1 MTKITVLGAGS
12 WGTVLGSML
21 ADKGN
26 DVILYGNNEAVNQ
39 EINEHHTNEH
49 YMKDWQVNETVTA
62 TEDLNKALE
71 NAEVVLFVLP
81 TQAVRIVAK
90 QAGQILAKGGRKPL
104 IVTATKGIEPG
115 SKKLISEI
123 LTEEIYPE
131 DEDLIVAIS
140 GPSHAESVA
149 QKDLT
154 AISCASTSKKN
165 AEKVQEMLS
174 NDYFRLY
181 TNSDLIGVEVAGAVK
196 NVIAIAAGILVGKK
210 YGDDA
215 KAALMTRGLAE
226 ITRLG
231 VNYFGADPMTFSG
244 LSGIGDLIV
253 TCTSVNSRNWRC
265 GKQLGEGKSLDY
277 VLKNMGQVVEGA
289 TTVKAVHE
297 LCEEKQIDMPIS
309 EAIYRVLYENSN
321 VDDEIK
327 QMMGRSPKQEI
338 RLQSISIVRFTYE
351 K

>member
-1 MTKITVLGAGS
+1 MTKIAVLGAGS

-21 ADKGN
+21 ADKGYEI
-26 DVILYGNNEAVNQ
+26 ILYGNNAKVNDEVNQ
-39 EINEHHTNEH
+39 HHTNEH
-49 YMKDWQVNETVTA
+49 YMKNWQVNQTVTA
-62 TEDLNKALE
+62 TGDLNQALKD
-71 NAEVVLFVLP
+71 AEIVLFVLP
-81 TQAVRIVAK
+81 TQAIRSGAQNVSRVLQKTNA
-90 QAGQILAKGGRKPL
+90 KPL

-123 LTEEIYPE
+123 LTEEIYPD
-131 DEDLIVAIS
+131 DEDKIVAIS

-154 AISCASTSKKN
+154 AISCASTSREN
-165 AEKVQEMLS
+165 AQKVQQLFS

-196 NVIAIAAGILVGKK
+196 NVIAIAAGILVGKH

-277 VLKNMGQVVEGA
+277 ILQNMGQVVEGA

-297 LCEEKQIDMPIS
+297 LCQEKQIDMPIS
-309 EAIYRVLYENSN
+309 EAIYRVLYLNSN
-321 VDDEIK
+321 VDDEITK
-327 QMMGRSPKQEI
+327 MMGRSPKQEI
-338 RLQSISIVRFTYE
+338 RL
-351 K
+351 

>member
-1 MTKITVLGAGS
+1 MTKIAVLGAGS

-21 ADKGN
+21 ADKGYEI
-26 DVILYGNNEAVNQ
+26 VLYGNNEKVNGEVNQ
-39 EINEHHTNEH
+39 HHTNEH
-49 YMKDWQVNETVTA
+49 YMKNWQVNETVTA
-62 TEDLNKALE
+62 TGDLKQALKA
-71 NAEVVLFVLP
+71 AEIVLFVLP
-81 TQAVRIVAK
+81 TQAIRSVAQNVSKVLK
-90 QAGQILAKGGRKPL
+90 QINAKPL
-104 IVTATKGIEPG
+104 LVTATKGIEPG

-123 LTEEIYPE
+123 LTEEIYPD
-131 DEDLIVAIS
+131 DEDKIVAIS

-154 AISCASTSKKN
+154 AISCASTSRKN
-165 AEKVQEMLS
+165 AQKVQQLFS

-196 NVIAIAAGILVGKK
+196 NVIAIAAGILVGKH

-277 VLKNMGQVVEGA
+277 ILQNMGQVVEGA

-297 LCEEKQIDMPIS
+297 LCQEKQIDMPIS
-309 EAIYRVLYENSN
+309 EAIYRVLYQNSN
-321 VDDEIK
+321 VDDEITK
-327 QMMGRSPKQEI
+327 MMGRSPKQEI
-338 RLQSISIVRFTYE
+338 RL
-351 K
+351 

>member
-1 MTKITVLGAGS
+1 MTKIAVLGAGS

-277 VLKNMGQVVEGA
+277 VLQNMGQVVEGA

-338 RLQSISIVRFTYE
+338 RL
-351 K
+351 

>member
-1 MTKITVLGAGS
+1 MTKIAVLGAGS

-26 DVILYGNNEAVNQ
+26 EIVLYGNNEEVNQ

-49 YMKDWQVNETVTA
+49 YMKDWSVNKTA
-62 TEDLNKALE
+62 TATGDLNKALDG
-71 NAEVVLFVLP
+71 AEVILFVLP
-81 TQAVRIVAK
+81 TQAIRIVAK
-90 QAGQILAKGGRKPL
+90 QVGQILTETGRKPL

-115 SKKLISEI
+115 TKKLISEI
-123 LTEEIYPE
+123 LTEEIYPN
-131 DEDLIVAIS
+131 DTDKIVAIS

-154 AISCASTSKKN
+154 AISCASTSKEN
-165 AEKVQEMLS
+165 AEKVQEMFS

-181 TNSDLIGVEVAGAVK
+181 TNSDLVGVEVAGAVK
-196 NVIAIAAGILVGKK
+196 NVIAIAAGILVGKH

-277 VLKNMGQVVEGA
+277 VLQNMGQVVEGA

-297 LCEEKQIDMPIS
+297 LCQEKQIDMPIS

-321 VDDEIK
+321 VDAEITK
-327 QMMGRSPKQEI
+327 MMGRSPKQEI
-338 RLQSISIVRFTYE
+338 RL
-351 K
+351 

>member
-1 MTKITVLGAGS
+1 MTKIAVLGAGS

-26 DVILYGNNEAVNQ
+26 EIVLYGNNEQVNQ
-39 EINEHHTNEH
+39 EINEHHTNEL
-49 YMKDWQVNETVTA
+49 YMKNWSVNETATA
-62 TEDLNKALE
+62 TGDLNKALDG
-71 NAEVVLFVLP
+71 AEVILFVLP
-81 TQAVRIVAK
+81 TQAIRIVAK
-90 QAGQILAKGGRKPL
+90 QVGQILTETGRKPL

-115 SKKLISEI
+115 TKKLISEI
-123 LTEEIYPE
+123 LTEEIYPN
-131 DEDLIVAIS
+131 DTDKIVAIS

-154 AISCASTSKKN
+154 AISCASTSKTN
-165 AEKVQEMLS
+165 AERVQEMFS

-181 TNSDLIGVEVAGAVK
+181 TNSDLVGVEVAGAVK
-196 NVIAIAAGILVGKK
+196 NVIAIAAGILVGKH

-277 VLKNMGQVVEGA
+277 ILQNMGQVVEGA

-297 LCEEKQIDMPIS
+297 LCQEKQIDMPIS

-321 VDDEIK
+321 VDAEITK
-327 QMMGRSPKQEI
+327 MMGRSPKQEI
-338 RLQSISIVRFTYE
+338 RL
-351 K
+351 

>member
-1 MTKITVLGAGS
+1 MTKIAVLGAGS

-26 DVILYGNNEAVNQ
+26 EIVLYGNNEEVNQ

-49 YMKDWQVNETVTA
+49 YMKDWSVNKTA
-62 TEDLNKALE
+62 TATGDLNKALDG
-71 NAEVVLFVLP
+71 AEVILFVLP
-81 TQAVRIVAK
+81 TQAIRIVAK
-90 QAGQILAKGGRKPL
+90 QVGQILTETGRKPL

-115 SKKLISEI
+115 TKKLISEI
-123 LTEEIYPE
+123 LTEEIYPN
-131 DEDLIVAIS
+131 DTDKIVAIS

-154 AISCASTSKKN
+154 AISCASTSKEN
-165 AEKVQEMLS
+165 AEKVQEIFS
-174 NDYFRLY
+174 NEYFRLY
-181 TNSDLIGVEVAGAVK
+181 TNSDLVGVEVAGAVK
-196 NVIAIAAGILVGKK
+196 NVIAIAAGILVGKH

-277 VLKNMGQVVEGA
+277 VLQNMGQVVEGA

-297 LCEEKQIDMPIS
+297 LCQEKQIDMPIS

-321 VDDEIK
+321 VDDEITK
-327 QMMGRSPKQEI
+327 MMGRSPKQEI
-338 RLQSISIVRFTYE
+338 RL
-351 K
+351 

>member
-1 MTKITVLGAGS
+1 MTKIAVLGAGS

-21 ADKGN
+21 ADKGY
-26 DVILYGNNEAVNQ
+26 DIVLYGNNEKVNQ
-39 EINEHHTNEH
+39 EINESHTNEH
-49 YMKDWQVNETVTA
+49 YMKNWHVNKTA
-62 TEDLNKALE
+62 TATGDLNEALSG
-71 NAEVVLFVLP
+71 AEIILFVLP
-81 TQAVRIVAK
+81 TQAIRSVAQNVSK
-90 QAGQILAKGGRKPL
+90 ILAQRKDKPL

-123 LTEEIYPE
+123 LTEEIYPN
-131 DEDLIVAIS
+131 DEDKIVAIS

-154 AISCASTSKKN
+154 AISCASTSMEN
-165 AEKVQEMLS
+165 AQKVQELFS

-181 TNSDLIGVEVAGAVK
+181 TNNDLIGVEVAGAVK
-196 NVIAIAAGILVGKK
+196 NVIAIAAGILVGKH

-277 VLKNMGQVVEGA
+277 VLQNMGQVVEGA

-297 LCEEKQIDMPIS
+297 LCQEKQIDMPIS
-309 EAIYRVLYENSN
+309 EAIYRVLYQNAD
-321 VDDEIK
+321 VDSEIA

-338 RLQSISIVRFTYE
+338 RL
-351 K
+351 

>member
-1 MTKITVLGAGS
+1 MTKIAVLGAGS

-21 ADKGN
+21 ADKGYEI
-26 DVILYGNNEAVNQ
+26 VLYGNNAKVND
-39 EINEHHTNEH
+39 EVNRHHTNEH
-49 YMKDWQVNETVTA
+49 YMKNWQVNQTVTA
-62 TEDLNKALE
+62 TGDLNQALKD
-71 NAEVVLFVLP
+71 AEIVLFVLP
-81 TQAVRIVAK
+81 TQAIRSVAQNVSK
-90 QAGQILAKGGRKPL
+90 VLQKTNAKPL

-123 LTEEIYPE
+123 LTEEIYPD
-131 DEDLIVAIS
+131 DEDKIVAIS

-154 AISCASTSKKN
+154 AISCASTSREN
-165 AEKVQEMLS
+165 AQKVQQLFS

-196 NVIAIAAGILVGKK
+196 NVIAIAAGILVGKH

-277 VLKNMGQVVEGA
+277 ILQNMGQVVEGA

-297 LCEEKQIDMPIS
+297 LCQEKQIDMPIS
-309 EAIYRVLYENSN
+309 EAIYRVLYQNSN
-321 VDDEIK
+321 VDDEITR
-327 QMMGRSPKQEI
+327 MMGRSPKQEI
-338 RLQSISIVRFTYE
+338 RL
-351 K
+351 

>member
-1 MTKITVLGAGS
+1 MTKIAVLGAGS

-21 ADKGN
+21 ADKGYEI
-26 DVILYGNNEAVNQ
+26 VLYGNNEKVNDEVNQ
-39 EINEHHTNEH
+39 YHTNEH
-49 YMKDWQVNETVTA
+49 YMKNWQVNETVTA
-62 TEDLNKALE
+62 TCDLKQALKA
-71 NAEVVLFVLP
+71 AEIVLFVLP
-81 TQAVRIVAK
+81 TQAIRSVAQNVSKVLK
-90 QAGQILAKGGRKPL
+90 QINAKPL
-104 IVTATKGIEPG
+104 LVTATKGIEPG

-123 LTEEIYPE
+123 LTEEIYPD
-131 DEDLIVAIS
+131 DEDKIVAIS

-154 AISCASTSKKN
+154 AISCASTSREN
-165 AEKVQEMLS
+165 AQKVQQLFS

-196 NVIAIAAGILVGKK
+196 NVIAIAAGILVGKH

-277 VLKNMGQVVEGA
+277 ILQNMGQVVEGA

-297 LCEEKQIDMPIS
+297 LCQEKQIDMPIS
-309 EAIYRVLYENSN
+309 EAIYRVLYQNSN
-321 VDDEIK
+321 VDDEITR
-327 QMMGRSPKQEI
+327 MMGRSPKQEI
-338 RLQSISIVRFTYE
+338 RL
-351 K
+351 

>member
-1 MTKITVLGAGS
+1 MTKIAVLGAGS

-26 DVILYGNNEAVNQ
+26 EIVLYGNNEEVNQ

-49 YMKDWQVNETVTA
+49 YMKDWSVNETATA
-62 TEDLNKALE
+62 TGDLNKALDG
-71 NAEVVLFVLP
+71 AEVILFVLP
-81 TQAVRIVAK
+81 TQAIRIVAK
-90 QAGQILAKGGRKPL
+90 QVGQILTETGRKPL

-115 SKKLISEI
+115 TKKLISEI
-123 LTEEIYPE
+123 LTEEIYPN
-131 DEDLIVAIS
+131 DTDKIVAIS

-154 AISCASTSKKN
+154 AISCASTSKEN
-165 AEKVQEMLS
+165 AEKVQEMFS

-181 TNSDLIGVEVAGAVK
+181 TNSDLVGVEVAGAVK
-196 NVIAIAAGILVGKK
+196 NVIAIAAGILVGKH

-277 VLKNMGQVVEGA
+277 VLQNMGQVVEGA

-297 LCEEKQIDMPIS
+297 LCQEKQIDMPIS

-321 VDDEIK
+321 VDDEITK
-327 QMMGRSPKQEI
+327 MMGRSPKQEI
-338 RLQSISIVRFTYE
+338 RL
-351 K
+351 

>member
-1 MTKITVLGAGS
+1 MTKIAVLGAGS

-26 DVILYGNNEAVNQ
+26 EIVLYGNNEEVNQ
-39 EINEHHTNEH
+39 EINEHHTNEL
-49 YMKDWQVNETVTA
+49 YMKNWSVNETATA
-62 TEDLNKALE
+62 TGDLNKALDG
-71 NAEVVLFVLP
+71 AEVILFVLP
-81 TQAVRIVAK
+81 TQAIRIVAK
-90 QAGQILAKGGRKPL
+90 QVGQILTETGRKPL

-115 SKKLISEI
+115 TKKLISDI
-123 LTEEIYPE
+123 LTEEVYPN
-131 DEDLIVAIS
+131 DTDKIVAIS

-154 AISCASTSKKN
+154 AISCASTSKEN
-165 AEKVQEMLS
+165 AEKVQEMFS

-181 TNSDLIGVEVAGAVK
+181 TNSDLVGVEVAGAVK
-196 NVIAIAAGILVGKK
+196 NVIAIAAGILVGKH

-277 VLKNMGQVVEGA
+277 VLQNMGQVVEGA

-297 LCEEKQIDMPIS
+297 LCQEKQIDMPIS

-321 VDDEIK
+321 VDAEITK
-327 QMMGRSPKQEI
+327 MMGRSPKQEI
-338 RLQSISIVRFTYE
+338 RL
-351 K
+351 

>member
-1 MTKITVLGAGS
+1 MTKIAVLGAGS

-21 ADKGN
+21 ADKKN
-26 DVILYGNNEAVNQ
+26 EVVLYGNNEEVNQ
-39 EINEHHTNEH
+39 EINQYHTNEH
-49 YMKDWQVNETVTA
+49 YMKNWRVNETVTA
-62 TEDLNKALE
+62 TADLDQALDQ
-71 NAEVVLFVLP
+71 AEVILFVLP

-90 QAGQILAKGGRKPL
+90 ETGKILTQSGRKPL
-104 IVTATKGIEPG
+104 IITATKGIEPG

-123 LTEEIYPE
+123 LTEEIYPN
-131 DEDLIVAIS
+131 DSDLIVAVS

-154 AISCASTSKKN
+154 AISCASTNMAN
-165 AEKVQEMLS
+165 AQKVQELLS

-231 VNYFGADPMTFSG
+231 VNYFGAEPMTFSG

-297 LCEEKQIDMPIS
+297 LCAEKDIDMPIS
-309 EAIYRVLYENSN
+309 EAIYRVLYENAN
-321 VDDEIK
+321 VDDEITK
-327 QMMGRSPKQEI
+327 MMGRSPKQEI
-338 RLQSISIVRFTYE
+338 RL
-351 K
+351 

>member
-49 YMKDWQVNETVTA
+49 YMKDWEVNETVTA

-71 NAEVVLFVLP
+71 NAEVILFVLP

-338 RLQSISIVRFTYE
+338 RL
-351 K
+351 

>member
-1 MTKITVLGAGS
+1 MTKIAVLGAGS

-21 ADKGN
+21 ADKGYEI
-26 DVILYGNNEAVNQ
+26 VLYGNNAKVNDEVNQ
-39 EINEHHTNEH
+39 HHTNEH
-49 YMKDWQVNETVTA
+49 YMKNWKLNQTVTA
-62 TEDLNKALE
+62 TGDLNQALKD
-71 NAEVVLFVLP
+71 AEIVLFVLP
-81 TQAVRIVAK
+81 TQAIRSVAQNVSK
-90 QAGQILAKGGRKPL
+90 VLQKTNAKPL

-123 LTEEIYPE
+123 LTEEIYPD
-131 DEDLIVAIS
+131 DEDKIVAIS

-154 AISCASTSKKN
+154 AISCASTSREN
-165 AEKVQEMLS
+165 AQKVQQLFS

-181 TNSDLIGVEVAGAVK
+181 TNNDLIGVEVAGAVK
-196 NVIAIAAGILVGKK
+196 NVIAIAAGILVGKH

-277 VLKNMGQVVEGA
+277 ILQNMGQVVEGA

-297 LCEEKQIDMPIS
+297 LCQEKQIDMPIS
-309 EAIYRVLYENSN
+309 EAIYRVLYQNSN
-321 VDDEIK
+321 VDDEITK
-327 QMMGRSPKQEI
+327 MMGRSPKQEI
-338 RLQSISIVRFTYE
+338 RL
-351 K
+351 

>member
-1 MTKITVLGAGS
+1 MTKIAVLGAGS

-21 ADKGN
+21 ADKGYEI
-26 DVILYGNNEAVNQ
+26 VLYGNNAKVNDEVNQ
-39 EINEHHTNEH
+39 HHTNEH
-49 YMKDWQVNETVTA
+49 YMKNWQVNETVTA
-62 TEDLNKALE
+62 TGDLKQALKD
-71 NAEVVLFVLP
+71 AEIVLFVLP
-81 TQAVRIVAK
+81 TQAIRSVAQNVSKVLK
-90 QAGQILAKGGRKPL
+90 QIKAKPL
-104 IVTATKGIEPG
+104 LVTATKGIEPG

-123 LTEEIYPE
+123 LTEEIYPD
-131 DEDLIVAIS
+131 DEDKIVAIS

-149 QKDLT
+149 QKDVT
-154 AISCASTSKKN
+154 AISCASTSREN
-165 AEKVQEMLS
+165 AQKVQQLFS

-196 NVIAIAAGILVGKK
+196 NVIAIAAGILVGKH

-277 VLKNMGQVVEGA
+277 ILQNMGQVVEGA

-297 LCEEKQIDMPIS
+297 LCQEKQIDMPIS
-309 EAIYRVLYENSN
+309 EAIYRVLYQNSN
-321 VDDEIK
+321 VDDEITK
-327 QMMGRSPKQEI
+327 MMGRSPKQEI
-338 RLQSISIVRFTYE
+338 RL
-351 K
+351 

>member
-1 MTKITVLGAGS
+1 MTKIAVLGAGS

-26 DVILYGNNEAVNQ
+26 EIVLYGNNEEVNQ
-39 EINEHHTNEH
+39 EINKHHTNEH
-49 YMKDWQVNETVTA
+49 YMKDWSVNETATA
-62 TEDLNKALE
+62 TGDLNKALDG
-71 NAEVVLFVLP
+71 AEVILFVLP
-81 TQAVRIVAK
+81 TQAIRIVAK
-90 QAGQILAKGGRKPL
+90 QVGQILTETGRKPL

-115 SKKLISEI
+115 TKKLISEI
-123 LTEEIYPE
+123 LTEEIYPN
-131 DEDLIVAIS
+131 DTDKIVAIS

-154 AISCASTSKKN
+154 AISCASTSKEN
-165 AEKVQEMLS
+165 AEKVQEMFS

-181 TNSDLIGVEVAGAVK
+181 TNSDLVGVEVAGAVK
-196 NVIAIAAGILVGKK
+196 NVIAIAAGILVGKH

-277 VLKNMGQVVEGA
+277 VLQNMGQVVEGA

-297 LCEEKQIDMPIS
+297 LCQEKQIDMPIS

-321 VDDEIK
+321 VDDEITK
-327 QMMGRSPKQEI
+327 MMGRSPKQEI
-338 RLQSISIVRFTYE
+338 RL
-351 K
+351 

>member
-1 MTKITVLGAGS
+1 MTKIAVLGAGS

-21 ADKGN
+21 ADNGN
-26 DVILYGNNEAVNQ
+26 DVVLYGNNEAVNQ
-39 EINEHHTNEH
+39 EINANHTNEH
-49 YMKDWQVNETVTA
+49 YMKNWRVNDTITA
-62 TEDLNKALE
+62 TEDLNEAL
-71 NAEVVLFVLP
+71 NHAEVILFVLP

-90 QAGQILAKGGRKPL
+90 QAGKILVEAGQKPL

-123 LTEEIYPE
+123 LTEEIYPN
-131 DEDLIVAIS
+131 DSDRIVAIS

-154 AISCASTSKKN
+154 AISCASTNMAN
-165 AEKVQEMLS
+165 AERVQKMFS

-265 GKQLGEGKSLDY
+265 GKQLGEGKSLEY
-277 VLKNMGQVVEGA
+277 ILQNMGQVVEGA

-309 EAIYRVLYENSN
+309 EAIYRVLYENAD

-327 QMMGRSPKQEI
+327 KMMGRRPKQEI
-338 RLQSISIVRFTYE
+338 RL
-351 K
+351 

>member
-1 MTKITVLGAGS
+1 MTKIAVLGAGS

-21 ADKGN
+21 ADKGYEI
-26 DVILYGNNEAVNQ
+26 VLYGNNAKVNDEVNQ
-39 EINEHHTNEH
+39 HHTNEH
-49 YMKDWQVNETVTA
+49 YMKNWQVNETVTA
-62 TEDLNKALE
+62 TGDLKQALKA
-71 NAEVVLFVLP
+71 AEIVLFVLP
-81 TQAVRIVAK
+81 TQAIRSVAQNVSKVLK
-90 QAGQILAKGGRKPL
+90 QINAKPL
-104 IVTATKGIEPG
+104 LVTATKGIEPG

-123 LTEEIYPE
+123 LTEEIYPD
-131 DEDLIVAIS
+131 DEDKIVAIS

-154 AISCASTSKKN
+154 AISCASTSRKN
-165 AEKVQEMLS
+165 AQKVQQLFS

-181 TNSDLIGVEVAGAVK
+181 TNNDLIGVEVAGAVK
-196 NVIAIAAGILVGKK
+196 NVIAIAAGILVGKH

-277 VLKNMGQVVEGA
+277 ILQNMGQVVEGA

-297 LCEEKQIDMPIS
+297 LCQEKQIDMPIS
-309 EAIYRVLYENSN
+309 EAIYRVLYQNSN
-321 VDDEIK
+321 VDDEITK
-327 QMMGRSPKQEI
+327 MMGRSPKQEI
-338 RLQSISIVRFTYE
+338 RL
-351 K
+351 

>member
-1 MTKITVLGAGS
+1 MTKIAVLGAGS

-21 ADKGN
+21 ADKGYEI
-26 DVILYGNNEAVNQ
+26 VLYGNNEKVNDEVNQ
-39 EINEHHTNEH
+39 HHTNEH
-49 YMKDWQVNETVTA
+49 YMKNWQVNETVTA
-62 TEDLNKALE
+62 TGDLKQALKA
-71 NAEVVLFVLP
+71 AEIVLFVLP
-81 TQAVRIVAK
+81 TQAIRSVAQNVSKVLK
-90 QAGQILAKGGRKPL
+90 QINAKPL
-104 IVTATKGIEPG
+104 LVTATKGIEPG

-123 LTEEIYPE
+123 LTEEIYPD
-131 DEDLIVAIS
+131 DEDKIVAIS

-154 AISCASTSKKN
+154 AISCASTSRKN
-165 AEKVQEMLS
+165 AQKVQQLFS

-196 NVIAIAAGILVGKK
+196 NVIAIAAGILVGKH

-277 VLKNMGQVVEGA
+277 ILQNMGQVVEGA

-297 LCEEKQIDMPIS
+297 LCQEKQIDMPIS
-309 EAIYRVLYENSN
+309 EAIYRVLYQNSN
-321 VDDEIK
+321 VDDEITR
-327 QMMGRSPKQEI
+327 MMGRSPKQEI
-338 RLQSISIVRFTYE
+338 RL
-351 K
+351 

>member
-1 MTKITVLGAGS
+1 MTKIAVLGAGS

-26 DVILYGNNEAVNQ
+26 EIVLYGNNEEVNQ

-49 YMKDWQVNETVTA
+49 YMKDWSVNKTA
-62 TEDLNKALE
+62 TATGDLNKALDG
-71 NAEVVLFVLP
+71 AEVILFVLP
-81 TQAVRIVAK
+81 TQAIRIVAK
-90 QAGQILAKGGRKPL
+90 QVGQILTETGRKPL

-115 SKKLISEI
+115 TKKLISEI
-123 LTEEIYPE
+123 LTEEIYPN
-131 DEDLIVAIS
+131 DTDKIVAIS

-154 AISCASTSKKN
+154 AISCASTSKEN
-165 AEKVQEMLS
+165 AEKVQEMFS
-174 NDYFRLY
+174 NEYFRLY
-181 TNSDLIGVEVAGAVK
+181 TNSDLVGVEVAGAVK
-196 NVIAIAAGILVGKK
+196 NVIAIAAGILVGKH

-277 VLKNMGQVVEGA
+277 VLQNMGQVVEGA

-297 LCEEKQIDMPIS
+297 LCQEKQIDMPIS

-321 VDDEIK
+321 VDDEITK
-327 QMMGRSPKQEI
+327 MMGRSPKQEI
-338 RLQSISIVRFTYE
+338 RL
-351 K
+351 